1 VGTHDGRFHADEV
14 MATAILK
21 KIFELE
27 VVRTRDPKTLDE
39 LDIVYDVGGGEFDH
53 HGVEKVYRENETPYA
68 ACGLI
73 WNQFG
78 RDVIYMENPSLTN
91 DEIESVFY
99 HVDRFLIEGIDA
111 QDNGLKIADEIIPSM
126 NISTIISGF
135 NPPWYSEELEDKAFS
150 EAVKIGGSIL
160 NNTIKRKLAII
171 QAKDV
176 VISAYENRNR
186 SEILVLDT
194 YCPWEGTIQ
203 DIDEEGQIIFVI
215 YPNKDRYTMQ
225 TVKDRDGITRR
236 YLPKTWGGK
245 ENEDLS
251 AITGVEDAIFC
262 HTGRFIAVAGS
273 FEGIMRMT
281 ELAINCNE
289 DENCDED

>member
-289 DENCDED
+289 DENFDED